1 MAVASGRTRPRRATP
16 LTKGETF
23 PAGFRRPFH
32 LTTAGFTTADGDS
45 HLTSFGEYAAMYLAV
60 WNNVFWPTPEP
71 DGSFP
76 EAKFSLFEE
85 LLGRIEPASD
95 ELIATWRELFR
106 RPQTI
111 DIAES
116 ELELFLFHIF
126 ITLPRDTLLKFL
138 DKAEKFDPKTLEKQ
152 RLPLVTG
159 EEFNTYQ
166 LTYNFARSMTDER
179 LEKFKRFVE
188 WLVDIE
194 HAFLYTPSTYLN
206 C

>member
-1 MAVASGRTRPRRATP
+1 
-16 LTKGETF
+16 
-23 PAGFRRPFH
+23 
-32 LTTAGFTTADGDS
+32 
-45 HLTSFGEYAAMYLAV
+45 
-60 WNNVFWPTPEP
+60 
-71 DGSFP
+71 
-76 EAKFSLFEE
+76 